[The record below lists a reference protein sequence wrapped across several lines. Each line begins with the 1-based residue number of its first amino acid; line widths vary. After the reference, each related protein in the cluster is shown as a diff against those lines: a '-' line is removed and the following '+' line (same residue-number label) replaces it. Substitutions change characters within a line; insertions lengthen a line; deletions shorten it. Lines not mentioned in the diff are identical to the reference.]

1 MPNSDSI
8 AAQESPDTTVYS
20 LLQVALDPVGVEAVD
35 DGEVAVVDGAVDE
48 DSSDLTHTARSASF
62 TRSAYRLAVQLPSS
76 HGFRTTSS
84 ATVSVKSLAR
94 VSQS

>member
-20 LLQVALDPVGVEAVD
+20 LLQVALDPVDVGAVD
-35 DGEVAVVDGAVDE
+35 DGEVAVADGVAVVDGVVDE

-62 TRSAYRLAVQLPSS
+62 TRSVYNLGWLCSCHLAMGSEPRALP
-76 HGFRTTSS
+76 R
-84 ATVSVKSLAR
+84 
-94 VSQS
+94 

>member
-1 MPNSDSI
+1 
-8 AAQESPDTTVYS
+8 
-20 LLQVALDPVGVEAVD
+20 
-35 DGEVAVVDGAVDE
+35 
-48 DSSDLTHTARSASF
+48 
-62 TRSAYRLAVQLPSS
+62 LAVQLPSS